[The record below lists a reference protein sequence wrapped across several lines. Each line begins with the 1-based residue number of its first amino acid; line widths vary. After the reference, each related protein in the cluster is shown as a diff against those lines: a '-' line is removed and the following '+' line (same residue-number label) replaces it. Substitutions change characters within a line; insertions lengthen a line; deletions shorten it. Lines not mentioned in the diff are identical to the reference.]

1 MVGLPEI
8 RVERG
13 LSEECG
19 WVVHGLGL
27 PKVHVRGL
35 HIHFFF
41 VVYCSA
47 AVAAFKL
54 LVCVRL
60 ACCGTG
66 RQSRWALCGAPKSIP
81 S

>member
-35 HIHFFF
+35 HIHFFLLF
-41 VVYCSA
+41 T
-47 AVAAFKL
+47 AVL
-54 LVCVRL
+54 
-60 ACCGTG
+60 
-66 RQSRWALCGAPKSIP
+66 Q
-81 S
+81 

>member
-35 HIHFFF
+35 SIHF
-41 VVYCSA
+41 VVCCSCCSSNCVQTA
-47 AVAAFKL
+47 SVCEASL
-54 LVCVRL
+54 LWYWPPEPL
-60 ACCGTG
+60 G
-66 RQSRWALCGAPKSIP
+66 ALRRPKINS
-81 S
+81 

>member
-35 HIHFFF
+35 HIHSFFCCLLQ
-41 VVYCSA
+41 YCSSCVQTA
-47 AVAAFKL
+47 SVCEASL
-54 LVCVRL
+54 LWYWPPEPL
-60 ACCGTG
+60 G
-66 RQSRWALCGAPKSIP
+66 ALRRPKINS
-81 S
+81 